1 MVKEMPVTV
10 KRAIELIGLFVLG
23 TIVVTGRTIIMPL
36 LIAFFFSLVLL
47 PVFRFFRKL
56 KVPEAIA
63 VFLPILLL
71 TIAGVLIIRLFSS
84 QVVALLDDF
93 PQIQRTVTKHLDD
106 PEYLDQQ
113 VIWVLPCGTS
123 EIH

>member
-23 TIVVTGRTIIMPL
+23 TIIVAGNTVIMPL
-36 LIAFFFSLVLL
+36 LMAFFFSLVLL
-47 PVFRFFRKL
+47 PVFRFFWKL

-71 TIAGVLIIRLFSS
+71 TIVVALIIWLFSS
-84 QVVALLDDF
+84 QIGALLDDLH
-93 PQIQRTVTKHLDD
+93 R
-106 PEYLDQQ
+106 
-113 VIWVLPCGTS
+113 
-123 EIH
+123 